1 MRKTRK
7 QRNRNKKKSKKVK
20 RKIRKTIKK
29 KKKTLAS
36 TIETRLEKSIKHRN
50 VTIGIITAPWLSNV
64 HDSHVTSYMAASY
77 VKWLESAGALVV
89 PLEFDLSKP
98 KLLGFL
104 RQLNGVVLIGGGID
118 NTRTHT
124 ASQFLTYQDTLYFI
138 LNYVLYQNNIGNYY
152 PVWCTCMSFEMTAIY
167 LTENIRLKKQEDFK
181 KYLTSAGN
189 IGQDVIN
196 WTNSRSKIKDV
207 FTKYELKDMKKK
219 PTIFQAH
226 CYCIPVKSKLAKNLS
241 KIANITSTNVS
252 TSSCGKKGIKY
263 ISSYELKNYPVYA
276 VQYHP
281 EKPPFEYVND
291 GRRVPKTNIAITT
304 SFKMARFFIDEAKKN
319 PNIWIGGKNYFDFT
333 INDYNVY
340 NKAITKRIK
349 HLQKDKISSKNV
361 GDAGVYL
368 FGSSLVPLEGDILN
382 NPWKKIME
390 GKSINKRDG
399 IDEIDFT

>member
-1 MRKTRK
+1 MKHSR
-7 QRNRNKKKSKKVK
+7 RNKTKSKKK
-20 RKIRKTIKK
+20 KNRKTIRKRKK
-29 KKKTLAS
+29 ILAS

-50 VTIGIITAPWLSNV
+50 VTIGVITAPWLSNTK
-64 HDSHVTSYMAASY
+64 DSHVTSYMASSY

-104 RQLNGVVLIGGGID
+104 RQLNGIVLIGGGID
-118 NTRTHT
+118 NTKTHT
-124 ASQFLTYQDTLYFI
+124 LSQFLTYQDTLYFV
-138 LNYVLYQNNIGNYY
+138 LNYVIYQNNIGNHY
-152 PVWCTCMSFEMTAIY
+152 PMWCTCMSFEMAAIFFA
-167 LTENIRLKKQEDFK
+167 ENIRLKKQEDFK

-196 WTNSRSKIKDV
+196 WTRQRSKIKKV
-207 FTKYELKDMKKK
+207 FTKSELKEMKKK

-226 CYCIPVKSKLAKNLS
+226 CYCIPVKSKLGKKLS
-241 KIANITSTNVS
+241 EVAYITSTNTS
-252 TSSCGKKGIKY
+252 TSSCGKKGVTY
-263 ISSYELKNYPVYA
+263 ISSYELKKFPIYA

-291 GRRVPKTNIAITT
+291 GKRVPKTNISITT
-304 SFKMARFFIDEAKKN
+304 SFKMARFFIGEAKKN

-390 GKSINKRDG
+390 GESINIKDN
-399 IDEIDFT
+399 IDNTDFP